1 MFYYAHFPD
10 QGFLY
15 VNMYNMYEVFQSY
28 NAEESIYR
36 KDSKHIAVL
45 CCLQKF
51 RLRTGGKKGSFP
63 PKTIRVRISQLQK
76 GTLQF
81 SGSQVPTDIKQP

>member
-10 QGFLY
+10 QGSWY
-15 VNMYNMYEVFQSY
+15 VNMHNMYKVFQSC
-28 NAEESIYR
+28 NAEKNISR

-51 RLRTGGKKGSFP
+51 RLRIGGKQRSFP
-63 PKTIRVRISQLQK
+63 LKTFRVRISQLRK
-76 GTLQF
+76 G
-81 SGSQVPTDIKQP
+81 S